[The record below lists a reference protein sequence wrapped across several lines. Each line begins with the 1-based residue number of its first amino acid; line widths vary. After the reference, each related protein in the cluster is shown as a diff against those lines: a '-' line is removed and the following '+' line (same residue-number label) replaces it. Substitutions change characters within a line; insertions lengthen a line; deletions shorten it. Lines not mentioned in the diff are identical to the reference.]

1 MTPRSRS
8 GMGTRESRTHRTDC
22 RLPYLLAEKVEE
34 KVMDFWQKQK
44 LAPELV
50 EGIRKSALAS
60 LAEQRKENKT
70 ILTTQKRRLQKLES
84 QRQKLIDAYLAEAIP
99 VADLKSRQESVG
111 AEQRDA
117 QHLIELAST
126 NLDLVERRLDSAL
139 ELLEHCDRL
148 YVGATNSVRREFNQ
162 AFFEA
167 LFVGVDGVQR
177 AEFRP
182 PFAQLRD
189 FTIGLEDDDSD
200 EPDNNSSTDRHEK
213 SLQKEKNPSSRGTKG
228 SNLMLL
234 AEWEGFEPSRR
245 VTPAYTISSRAP

>member
-1 MTPRSRS
+1 
-8 GMGTRESRTHRTDC
+8 
-22 RLPYLLAEKVEE
+22 
-34 KVMDFWQKQK
+34 MDFWQKQK

-70 ILTTQKRRLQKLES
+70 ILMTQKHRLQKLES
-84 QRQKLIDAYLAEAIP
+84 QRQKLIDACLAEAIP

-126 NLDLVERRLDSAL
+126 NLDLVEKRLDSAL
-139 ELLEHCDRL
+139 DLLEHCDRL
-148 YVGATNSVRREFNQ
+148 YVGATNGVRREFNQ

-189 FTIGLEDDDSD
+189 FTIGLEYNDSD
-200 EPDNNSSTDRHEK
+200 EPDDNGSNDRHEK
-213 SLQKEKNPSSRGTKG
+213 LLQNGKNPSSDGTKG
-228 SNLMLL
+228 SNVSLL
-234 AEWEGFEPSRR
+234 AEGAGFEPATTSRPCR
-245 VTPAYTISSRAP
+245 FSRPVR